1 MFGILKYLRKREM
14 LYLLGAIVFTAFQV
28 FLELKLPDYM
38 STITAAV
45 VTPGSVMAQIWS
57 AGIKM
62 LLCAFGGLVTSILVG
77 YFCAR
82 VATGFSMRLR
92 SQVYDKVTS
101 FSMEEINGFS
111 TASLITR
118 STNDIMQVQ
127 MFLVM
132 GTAIMFRAIL
142 MATMAIGKIYSKN
155 WQWTMSTA
163 IAVVLLL
170 ILIITLTIIVL
181 PKFKIVQTLTDNL
194 NRVTRE
200 NLTGIRVVRAYNAE
214 DFQEGKFEE
223 ANDDLTKTQ
232 LFNQRALAIMS
243 PGMSLIMNG
252 LSLAIYWIGA
262 YLINKA
268 PMPENVA
275 EAVFSGE
282 MSFLDAFSAPVADKI
297 TVFSDMIVFS
307 SYAMQVVMS
316 FMMLSMI
323 FIILPRASVSAK
335 RIREILETKTKITDG
350 SVVVAEKISEAAL
363 KEGDAETDSAMN
375 QNDDAINQKD
385 DDEVAHEVVFD
396 NVSFR
401 YPDASDAVLENISF
415 TAKSGE
421 TVAFIGSTG
430 SGKSTVINL
439 VPRFYDVT
447 EGRILIDGVDVKD
460 YSQEALRNKIGLVPQ
475 RAVLFGGTI
484 RSNIAYGENGKQ
496 AEYTDEEIWEALRI
510 AQAEEFVSKL
520 DHKLDAEVAQGGTNF
535 SGGQKQRLSIARAIC
550 RRPDI
555 YIFDDSFS
563 ALDYKTDRVLRGEL
577 SKVTGNAI
585 TLLVAQRI
593 GTILDAD
600 QIIVLD
606 DGKIVGKGT
615 HKELMKTCE
624 VYQQI
629 AYSQLS
635 KEELA

>member
-1 MFGILKYLRKREM
+1 MFSILKYLRKREM
-14 LYLLGAIVFTAFQV
+14 LFMLGTILFTGLQV

-38 STITAAV
+38 STITATI
-45 VTPGSVMAQIWS
+45 VTPGSMMAEIWI

-62 LLCAFGGLVTSILVG
+62 LLCALGGLVASVVVG
-77 YFCAR
+77 FFCAK

-92 SQVYDKVTS
+92 SKVYDKVTS

-118 STNDIMQVQ
+118 STNDIMHVQ

-155 WQWTMSTA
+155 WQWTMSTG

-170 ILIITLTIIVL
+170 IMIISLIIIVL

-214 DFQEGKFEE
+214 DFQEEKFEE
-223 ANDDLTKTQ
+223 ANDALMKTQ
-232 LFNQRALAIMS
+232 LFNQRAMAIMG

-262 YLINKA
+262 YLINEA
-268 PMPENVA
+268 PMPA
-275 EAVFSGE
+275 DLMGTLTSG
-282 MSFLDAFSAPVADKI
+282 DATIIDVISMPADKI

-316 FMMLSMI
+316 FMMLTMI

-335 RIREILETKTKITDG
+335 RIKEVLDTETKIADGQLGDQKTD
-350 SVVVAEKISEAAL
+350 
-363 KEGDAETDSAMN
+363 TP
-375 QNDDAINQKD
+375 
-385 DDEVAHEVVFD
+385 HEVVFE

-415 TAKSGE
+415 TAKAGE

-430 SGKSTVINL
+430 SGKSTLINL

-447 EGRILIDGVDVKD
+447 EGRILIDGIDVKE
-460 YSQEALRNKIGLVPQ
+460 YTQEALRNKIGLVPQ

-496 AEYTDEEIWEALRI
+496 AEYTDEEVWEALRI
-510 AQAEEFVSKL
+510 AQAEDFVSKL
-520 DHKLDAEVAQGGTNF
+520 DKKLDADVAQGGTNF

-563 ALDYKTDRVLRGEL
+563 ALDYKTDRILRGEL
-577 SKVTGNAI
+577 EKVTGEAI

-593 GTILDAD
+593 GTILNAD

-606 DGKIVGKGT
+606 DGKIAGKGT
-615 HKELMKTCE
+615 HKELLQTCE

>member
-1 MFGILKYLRKREM
+1 MFRILKYLRKREM
-14 LYLLGAIVFTAFQV
+14 LFMLGTILFTGLQV

-38 STITAAV
+38 STITATI
-45 VTPGSVMAQIWS
+45 VTPGSVMAEIWI
-57 AGIKM
+57 AGVKM
-62 LLCAFGGLVTSILVG
+62 LLCALGGLVASVVVG
-77 YFCAR
+77 FFCAK

-92 SQVYDKVTS
+92 SKVYDKVTS

-118 STNDIMQVQ
+118 STNDIMHVQ

-142 MATMAIGKIYSKN
+142 MASMAIGKIYTKN
-155 WQWTMSTA
+155 WQWTVSTA
-163 IAVVLLL
+163 IAVILLL
-170 ILIITLTIIVL
+170 IMIITLIIIVL

-214 DFQEGKFEE
+214 NFQEEKFEE
-223 ANDDLTKTQ
+223 ANNSLMKTQ
-232 LFNQRALAIMS
+232 LFNQRTMAIMG

-262 YLINKA
+262 YLINKSPA
-268 PMPENVA
+268 T
-275 EAVFSGE
+275 
-282 MSFLDAFSAPVADKI
+282 DKI
-297 TVFSDMIVFS
+297 VVFSDMIVFS

-316 FMMLSMI
+316 FMMLTMI

-335 RIREILETKTKITDG
+335 RIMEVLDTDTKIVDG
-350 SVVVAEKISEAAL
+350 KRGSDNGLTNADSKKEHSE
-363 KEGDAETDSAMN
+363 ESAC
-375 QNDDAINQKD
+375 
-385 DDEVAHEVVFD
+385 HEVVFE
-396 NVSFR
+396 NVTFR

-415 TAKSGE
+415 TAKAGE

-430 SGKSTVINL
+430 SGKSTLINL

-447 EGRILIDGVDVKD
+447 EGRILVDGIDVKE
-460 YSQEALRNKIGLVPQ
+460 YTQEALCNKIGLVPQ

-496 AEYTDEEIWEALRI
+496 TEYTDEEIWEALRI
-510 AQAEEFVSKL
+510 AQAEDFVSKL
-520 DHKLDAEVAQGGTNF
+520 DAKLDADVAQGGTNF

-563 ALDYKTDRVLRGEL
+563 ALDYKTDRILRGEL
-577 SKVTGNAI
+577 KKVTGDAI

-606 DGKIVGKGT
+606 DGKIAGKGT
-615 HKELMKTCE
+615 HDELMQTCE

>member
-14 LYLLGAIVFTAFQV
+14 LFMLGSILFTAFQV
-28 FLELKLPDYM
+28 YLELKLPDYM
-38 STITAAV
+38 QAITTTV
-45 VTPGSVMAQIWS
+45 VTPGSPMDEIWRS
-57 AGIKM
+57 GGLM
-62 LLCAFGGLVTSILVG
+62 LLCAFGGLVTSIFVG
-77 YFCAR
+77 FFCAK

-92 SQVYDKVTS
+92 SKVYDKVTG

-132 GTAIMFRAIL
+132 GTAILFRAAL
-142 MATMAIGKIYSKN
+142 MATMAIGKISNKS
-155 WQWTMSTA
+155 WQWTLATA
-163 IAVVLLL
+163 VAVVLLL
-170 ILIITLTIIVL
+170 IIIVSLIIIVL

-214 DFQEGKFEE
+214 AFQEGKFEE
-223 ANDDLTKTQ
+223 ANDSLMRTQ
-232 LFNQRALAIMS
+232 LFNQRAMS
-243 PGMSLIMNG
+243 ILGPGMTIIMNG

-262 YLINKA
+262 YLIHSEA
-268 PMPENVA
+268 LPENKILLFS
-275 EAVFSGE
+275 EMAVFSQ
-282 MSFLDAFSAPVADKI
+282 
-297 TVFSDMIVFS
+297 
-307 SYAMQVVMS
+307 YAMQVVMS
-316 FMMLSMI
+316 FMMLTMI
-323 FIILPRASVSAK
+323 FIILPRASVSAN
-335 RIREILETKTKITDG
+335 RIREVLNTETKITDG
-350 SVVVAEKISEAAL
+350 SVG
-363 KEGDAETDSAMN
+363 KEEIDQVSSDH
-375 QNDDAINQKD
+375 
-385 DDEVAHEVVFD
+385 AHEVVFE

-401 YPDASDAVLENISF
+401 YPDASESVLENISF
-415 TAKSGE
+415 SAKAGE

-430 SGKSTVINL
+430 SGKSTLIHL
-439 VPRFYDVT
+439 VPRFYDAT
-447 EGRILIDGVDVKD
+447 QGRILIDGIDVKE
-460 YSQEALRNKIGLVPQ
+460 YTQEALRNKIGLVTQ

-484 RSNIAYGENGKQ
+484 RSNIGYGENGKQ
-496 AEYTDEEIWEALRI
+496 SEFTDEEIWDALRI
-510 AQAEEFVSKL
+510 AQAEEFVQKL
-520 DHKLDAEVAQGGTNF
+520 DKKLDADVAQGGTNF

-550 RRPDI
+550 RKPDI

-563 ALDYKTDRVLRGEL
+563 ALDYKTDRILRGEL
-577 SKVTGNAI
+577 KKVTGDAI

-600 QIIVLD
+600 RIVVLD
-606 DGKIVGKGT
+606 DGRIAGMGT
-615 HKELMKTCE
+615 HKELMQSCE

>member
-14 LYLLGAIVFTAFQV
+14 LFMFGAIVFTGLQV

-38 STITAAV
+38 STITATI
-45 VTPGSVMAQIWS
+45 VTPGSIMAEIWI

-62 LLCAFGGLVTSILVG
+62 LLCALGGLVVSIFVG
-77 YFCAR
+77 YFCAK
-82 VATGFSMRLR
+82 VATGFSRRLR

-142 MATMAIGKIYSKN
+142 MAVMAIGKIYSKN

-163 IAVVLLL
+163 LAVVLLL

-223 ANDDLTKTQ
+223 ANESLTQTQ
-232 LFNQRALAIMS
+232 LFNQRALAIMG

-268 PMPENVA
+268 PMPVNVA
-275 EAVFSGE
+275 DAVLSGE
-282 MSFLDAFSAPVADKI
+282 MSFLDAVATPVADKI
-297 TVFSDMIVFS
+297 TVFADMIVFS

-350 SVVVAEKISEAAL
+350 TVVVADK
-363 KEGDAETDSAMN
+363 KEGAEAEQEASA
-375 QNDDAINQKD
+375 DKD
-385 DDEVAHEVVFD
+385 TEHGVKFD

-510 AQAEEFVSKL
+510 AQAEDFVSKL

-615 HKELMKTCE
+615 HKELMNTCE

>member
-1 MFGILKYLRKREM
+1 MFSILKYLRKREM
-14 LYLLGAIVFTAFQV
+14 LFMLGTILVTIVQV

-38 STITAAV
+38 NAITTTV
-45 VTPGSVMAQIWS
+45 ITPGSPMSEIWK
-57 AGIKM
+57 AGGMM
-62 LLCAFGGLVTSILVG
+62 LLCSFGGLVASILVG
-77 YFCAR
+77 FFCAK

-92 SQVYDKVTS
+92 SKVYDKVTG

-118 STNDIMQVQ
+118 STNDIMHVQ

-132 GTAIMFRAIL
+132 GTAIMFRAVI
-142 MATMAIGKIYSKN
+142 MASMAIGKIYSKS
-155 WQWTMSTA
+155 WQWTVSTA
-163 IAVVLLL
+163 IAVLLLLLL
-170 ILIITLTIIVL
+170 IISLIIVVL
-181 PKFKIVQTLTDNL
+181 PKFKIIQTLTDNL

-214 DFQEGKFEE
+214 DFQEKKFEE
-223 ANDDLTKTQ
+223 ANDELMKTH
-232 LFNQRALAIMS
+232 LFTQRSMAIMG
-243 PGMSLIMNG
+243 PGMSIIMNG
-252 LSLAIYWIGA
+252 LSLAVYWIGA
-262 YLINKA
+262 YLIN
-268 PMPENVA
+268 
-275 EAVFSGE
+275 EAGSPDE
-282 MSFLDAFSAPVADKI
+282 KI
-297 TVFSDMIVFS
+297 MMFSDMVVFS

-316 FMMLSMI
+316 FMMLTMI

-335 RIREILETKTKITDG
+335 RIKEVLDTGTKIVDG
-350 SVVVAEKISEAAL
+350 EV
-363 KEGDAETDSAMN
+363 EGSDRDT
-375 QNDDAINQKD
+375 
-385 DDEVAHEVVFD
+385 HEVIFE

-430 SGKSTVINL
+430 SGKSTLINL

-447 EGRILIDGVDVKD
+447 EGRILVDGVDVRE
-460 YSQEALRNKIGLVPQ
+460 YTQEALRNKIGLVPQ

-496 AEYTDEEIWEALRI
+496 EEYSDEEIWEALRI
-510 AQAEEFVSKL
+510 AQAEDFVSKL
-520 DHKLDAEVAQGGTNF
+520 DKKLDADVAQGGTNF

-550 RRPDI
+550 RKPDI

-577 SKVTGNAI
+577 AKITDNAI

-600 QIIVLD
+600 KIVVLD
-606 DGKIVGKGT
+606 EGKVVGLGT
-615 HKELMKTCE
+615 HKELMETCE

>member
-1 MFGILKYLRKREM
+1 MFSILKYLRKREM
-14 LYLLGAIVFTAFQV
+14 LFMLGTILVTIVQV

-38 STITAAV
+38 NAITTTV
-45 VTPGSVMAQIWS
+45 ITPGSPMSEIWR
-57 AGIKM
+57 AGGMM
-62 LLCAFGGLVTSILVG
+62 LLCSFGGLVASILVG
-77 YFCAR
+77 LFCAK

-92 SQVYDKVTS
+92 SKVYDKVTG

-118 STNDIMQVQ
+118 STNDIMHVQ

-132 GTAIMFRAIL
+132 GTAIMFRAVI
-142 MATMAIGKIYSKN
+142 MASMAIGKIYSKS
-155 WQWTMSTA
+155 WQWTVSTA
-163 IAVVLLL
+163 IAVLLLLLL
-170 ILIITLTIIVL
+170 IISLIIVVL
-181 PKFKIVQTLTDNL
+181 PKFKIIQTLTDNL

-223 ANDDLTKTQ
+223 ANEALTKTH
-232 LFNQRALAIMS
+232 LFTQRSMAIMG
-243 PGMSLIMNG
+243 PGMSIIMNG
-252 LSLAIYWIGA
+252 LSLAVYWIGA
-262 YLINKA
+262 YLIN
-268 PMPENVA
+268 
-275 EAVFSGE
+275 EAGSPDE
-282 MSFLDAFSAPVADKI
+282 KI
-297 TVFSDMIVFS
+297 MMFSDMVVFS

-316 FMMLSMI
+316 FMMLTMI

-335 RIREILETKTKITDG
+335 RIKEVLDTKTKIVDGAVGSSAENIEEATDEKEG
-350 SVVVAEKISEAAL
+350 ISVVATNVRQ
-363 KEGDAETDSAMN
+363 DDS
-375 QNDDAINQKD
+375 
-385 DDEVAHEVVFD
+385 HEVIFE

-430 SGKSTVINL
+430 SGKSTLINL

-447 EGRILIDGVDVKD
+447 EGRILVDGVDVRE
-460 YSQEALRNKIGLVPQ
+460 YTQEALRNKIGLVPQ

-484 RSNIAYGENGKQ
+484 RTNIAYGENGKQ
-496 AEYTDEEIWEALRI
+496 EKYSDEEIWEALRI
-510 AQAEEFVSKL
+510 AQAEDFVSKL
-520 DHKLDAEVAQGGTNF
+520 DKKLDADVAQGGTNF

-550 RRPDI
+550 RKPDI

-577 SKVTGNAI
+577 AKITDNAI

-600 QIIVLD
+600 KIVVLD
-606 DGKIVGKGT
+606 EGKVVGLGT

>member
-1 MFGILKYLRKREM
+1 LLGILKYLRKREM
-14 LYLLGAIVFTAFQV
+14 LFMLGTIVVTIIQV

-38 STITAAV
+38 NAITTTV
-45 VTPGSVMAQIWS
+45 ITPGSPMSEIWR
-57 AGIKM
+57 AGGMM
-62 LLCAFGGLVTSILVG
+62 LLCSFGGLVASVAVG
-77 YFCAR
+77 FFCAK

-92 SQVYDKVTS
+92 SKVYDKVTG

-118 STNDIMQVQ
+118 STNDIMHVQ

-132 GTAIMFRAIL
+132 GTAIMFRAVI
-142 MATMAIGKIYSKN
+142 MASMAIGKIYSKS
-155 WQWTMSTA
+155 WQWTVSTA
-163 IAVVLLL
+163 IAVLLLLLL
-170 ILIITLTIIVL
+170 IISLIIIVL
-181 PKFKIVQTLTDNL
+181 PKFKIIQTLTDNL

-223 ANDDLTKTQ
+223 ANEELTKTH
-232 LFNQRALAIMS
+232 LFTQRAMAVLG
-243 PGMSLIMNG
+243 PGMSIIMNG
-252 LSLAIYWIGA
+252 LSLAVYWIGA
-262 YLINKA
+262 YLIN
-268 PMPENVA
+268 
-275 EAVFSGE
+275 EAGSPDE
-282 MSFLDAFSAPVADKI
+282 KI
-297 TVFSDMIVFS
+297 RMFSDMVVFS

-316 FMMLSMI
+316 FMMLTMI

-335 RIREILETKTKITDG
+335 RIREVLDTKTKIVDG
-350 SVVVAEKISEAAL
+350 VVGSANGASATEEDQRSADKKEAA
-363 KEGDAETDSAMN
+363 GV
-375 QNDDAINQKD
+375 QNTAQDDT
-385 DDEVAHEVVFD
+385 HEVIFD
-396 NVSFR
+396 NVTFR

-430 SGKSTVINL
+430 SGKSTLINL

-447 EGRILIDGVDVKD
+447 EGRILVDGVDVRE
-460 YSQEALRNKIGLVPQ
+460 YTQEALRNKIGLVPQ
-475 RAVLFGGTI
+475 RAVLFAGTI

-496 AEYTDEEIWEALRI
+496 KEYTDEDIWEALRI
-510 AQAEEFVSKL
+510 AQAEDFVSKL
-520 DHKLDAEVAQGGTNF
+520 DQKLDADVAQGGTNF

-577 SKVTGNAI
+577 AKVTGNAI

-615 HKELMKTCE
+615 HKELMQTCD

>member
-1 MFGILKYLRKREM
+1 MFSILKYLRKREM
-14 LYLLGAIVFTAFQV
+14 LFMLGTVLVTTLQV

-38 STITAAV
+38 NAITTTV
-45 VTPGSVMAQIWS
+45 ITPGGDMTYIWI
-57 AGIKM
+57 AGGMM
-62 LLCAFGGLVTSILVG
+62 LLCSFGGLVASVVVG
-77 YFCAR
+77 FFCAK

-92 SQVYDKVTS
+92 SQVYDKVTG

-118 STNDIMQVQ
+118 STNDIMHVQ

-132 GTAIMFRAIL
+132 GTAIMFRAII
-142 MATMAIGKIYSKN
+142 MATMAISKIYGKS
-155 WQWTMSTA
+155 WQWTVSTA
-163 IAVVLLL
+163 IAVLLL
-170 ILIITLTIIVL
+170 MILIVSLIIIVL
-181 PKFKIVQTLTDNL
+181 PKFKIIQTLTDNL

-223 ANDDLTKTQ
+223 ANDELMKTH
-232 LFNQRALAIMS
+232 LFTQRSMAILG
-243 PGMSLIMNG
+243 PGMSIIMNG
-252 LSLAIYWIGA
+252 LSLAVYWIGA
-262 YLINKA
+262 YLINQA
-268 PMPENVA
+268 GSPDE
-275 EAVFSGE
+275 
-282 MSFLDAFSAPVADKI
+282 KI
-297 TVFSDMIVFS
+297 RMFSDMVVFS

-316 FMMLSMI
+316 FMMLTMI

-335 RIREILETKTKITDG
+335 RIKEVLDTKTKVVDGAVVGAGETGATAEDKNNTD
-350 SVVVAEKISEAAL
+350 KKEAVQNAL
-363 KEGDAETDSAMN
+363 QDGT
-375 QNDDAINQKD
+375 
-385 DDEVAHEVVFD
+385 HEVIFE

-430 SGKSTVINL
+430 SGKSTLINL

-447 EGRILIDGVDVKD
+447 GGRILIDGVDVRD
-460 YSQEALRNKIGLVPQ
+460 YTQEALRNKIGLVPQ
-475 RAVLFGGTI
+475 RAVLFGGSI

-496 AEYTDEEIWEALRI
+496 EEYTDEEIWEALRI
-510 AQAEEFVSKL
+510 AQAEDFVSKL
-520 DHKLDAEVAQGGTNF
+520 DKKLDADVAQGGTNF

-550 RRPDI
+550 RKPDI

-577 SKVTGNAI
+577 AKVTGNAI

-600 QIIVLD
+600 QIVVLD
-606 DGKIVGKGT
+606 DGKIVGLGT
-615 HKELMKTCE
+615 HKELMQTCE

>member
-1 MFGILKYLRKREM
+1 MFSILKYLRKREM
-14 LYLLGAIVFTAFQV
+14 LFMLGTIIVTIIQV

-38 STITAAV
+38 NAITATV
-45 VTPGSVMAQIWS
+45 ITPGGDMAYIWM
-57 AGIKM
+57 AGGMM
-62 LLCAFGGLVTSILVG
+62 LLCSFGGLIASVLVG
-77 YFCAR
+77 FFCAK

-92 SQVYDKVTS
+92 SQVYDKVTG

-118 STNDIMQVQ
+118 STNDIMHVQ

-132 GTAIMFRAIL
+132 GTAIMFRAII
-142 MATMAIGKIYSKN
+142 MATMAISKIYSKS
-155 WQWTMSTA
+155 WQWTVSTA
-163 IAVVLLL
+163 IAVLLL
-170 ILIITLTIIVL
+170 MIMIVSLIIVVL
-181 PKFKIVQTLTDNL
+181 PKFKIIQTLTDNL

-214 DFQEGKFEE
+214 DFQEKKFEE
-223 ANDDLTKTQ
+223 ANDELMRTH
-232 LFNQRALAIMS
+232 LFTQRAMAVLG
-243 PGMSLIMNG
+243 PGMSIIMNG
-252 LSLAIYWIGA
+252 LSLAVYWIGA
-262 YLINKA
+262 YLINDA
-268 PMPENVA
+268 PMPVNVV
-275 EAVFSGE
+275 EEVFSQDTGYLDTVAT
-282 MSFLDAFSAPVADKI
+282 MSEATVNKI
-297 TVFSDMIVFS
+297 TVFSDMVVFS

-316 FMMLSMI
+316 FMMLTMI

-335 RIREILETKTKITDG
+335 RIKEVLDTKTKVVDGAVVGAGETGATAEDNTD
-350 SVVVAEKISEAAL
+350 KKEAVQNAL
-363 KEGDAETDSAMN
+363 QDGT
-375 QNDDAINQKD
+375 
-385 DDEVAHEVVFD
+385 HEVIFE

-430 SGKSTVINL
+430 SGKSTLIHL

-447 EGRILIDGVDVKD
+447 EGRILVDGVDVRD
-460 YSQEALRNKIGLVPQ
+460 YTQEALRNKIGLVPQ
-475 RAVLFGGTI
+475 RAVLFGGSI

-496 AEYTDEEIWEALRI
+496 EEYTDEEIWEALRI
-510 AQAEEFVSKL
+510 AQAEDFVSKL
-520 DHKLDAEVAQGGTNF
+520 DNKLDADVAQGGTNF

-550 RRPDI
+550 RKPDI

-577 SKVTGNAI
+577 AKVTGNAI

-600 QIIVLD
+600 QIVVLD
-606 DGKIVGKGT
+606 DGKIVGLGT
-615 HKELMKTCE
+615 HKELMQTCE

>member
-1 MFGILKYLRKREM
+1 MFQILKYLRKREM
-14 LYLLGAIVFTAFQV
+14 LFMLGTIVVTVIQV

-38 STITAAV
+38 NAITTTV
-45 VTPGSVMAQIWS
+45 ITPGSPMSEIWQ
-57 AGIKM
+57 AGGMM
-62 LLCAFGGLVTSILVG
+62 LLCSFGGLIASILVG
-77 YFCAR
+77 FFCAK

-92 SQVYDKVTS
+92 SKVYDKVTG

-118 STNDIMQVQ
+118 STNDIMHVQ

-132 GTAIMFRAIL
+132 GTAIMFRAAI
-142 MATMAIGKIYSKN
+142 MASMAIGKIYSKS
-155 WQWTMSTA
+155 WQWTLSTA
-163 IAVVLLL
+163 LAVLLL
-170 ILIITLTIIVL
+170 LIMIISLIIIVL
-181 PKFKIVQTLTDNL
+181 PKFKIIQTLTDNL

-223 ANDDLTKTQ
+223 ANDTLMKTH
-232 LFNQRALAIMS
+232 LFTQRSMAIMG
-243 PGMSLIMNG
+243 PGMSVIMNG
-252 LSLAIYWIGA
+252 LALAVYWIGA
-262 YLINKA
+262 YLIN
-268 PMPENVA
+268 
-275 EAVFSGE
+275 EAGSPDE
-282 MSFLDAFSAPVADKI
+282 KI
-297 TVFSDMIVFS
+297 VLFSDMVVFS

-316 FMMLSMI
+316 FMMLTMI

-335 RIREILETKTKITDG
+335 RIMEVLDTETKIVDGKVSATD
-350 SVVVAEKISEAAL
+350 AA
-363 KEGDAETDSAMN
+363 DS
-375 QNDDAINQKD
+375 
-385 DDEVAHEVVFD
+385 HEVVFD
-396 NVSFR
+396 HVSFR
-401 YPDASDAVLENISF
+401 YPDASEAVLENISF

-430 SGKSTVINL
+430 SGKSTLIHL

-447 EGRILIDGVDVKD
+447 EGRILVDGADIRD
-460 YSQEALRNKIGLVPQ
+460 YTQEALRSKIGLVPQ
-475 RAVLFGGTI
+475 RAVLFAGTI

-496 AEYTDEEIWEALRI
+496 TEFTDEEIWEALRI
-510 AQAEEFVSKL
+510 AQAEEFVSEL
-520 DHKLDAEVAQGGTNF
+520 EQKLDADVAQGGTNF

-550 RRPDI
+550 RKPDI

-615 HKELMKTCE
+615 HKELMQNCE

>member
-1 MFGILKYLRKREM
+1 MFRILKYLRKREM
-14 LYLLGAIVFTAFQV
+14 LFMLGTILFTGLQV

-38 STITAAV
+38 STITATI
-45 VTPGSVMAQIWS
+45 VTPGSLMSEIWI
-57 AGIKM
+57 AGVKM
-62 LLCAFGGLVTSILVG
+62 LLCALGGLVASVVVG
-77 YFCAR
+77 FFCAK

-92 SQVYDKVTS
+92 SKVYDKVTS

-118 STNDIMQVQ
+118 STNDIMHVQ

-142 MATMAIGKIYSKN
+142 MASMAIGKIYTKN
-155 WQWTMSTA
+155 WQWTVSTA

-170 ILIITLTIIVL
+170 IMIITLIIIVL

-214 DFQEGKFEE
+214 NFQEEKFEE
-223 ANDDLTKTQ
+223 ANNSLMKTQ
-232 LFNQRALAIMS
+232 LFNQRTMAIMG

-262 YLINKA
+262 YLINKSPA
-268 PMPENVA
+268 T
-275 EAVFSGE
+275 
-282 MSFLDAFSAPVADKI
+282 DKI
-297 TVFSDMIVFS
+297 VVFSDMIVFS

-316 FMMLSMI
+316 FMMLTMI

-335 RIREILETKTKITDG
+335 RIMEVLDTETKIVDGKID
-350 SVVVAEKISEAAL
+350 SEESKKA
-363 KEGDAETDSAMN
+363 
-375 QNDDAINQKD
+375 
-385 DDEVAHEVVFD
+385 DDERRVSHEVVFE
-396 NVSFR
+396 NVTFR

-415 TAKSGE
+415 TAKAGE

-430 SGKSTVINL
+430 SGKSTLINL

-447 EGRILIDGVDVKD
+447 EGRILVDGIDVKE
-460 YSQEALRNKIGLVPQ
+460 YTQEALRNKIGLVPQ

-496 AEYTDEEIWEALRI
+496 TEYTDEEIWEALRI
-510 AQAEEFVSKL
+510 AQAEDFVSKL
-520 DHKLDAEVAQGGTNF
+520 DAKLDADVAQGGTNF

-563 ALDYKTDRVLRGEL
+563 ALDYKTDRILRGEL
-577 SKVTGNAI
+577 KKVTGDAI

-606 DGKIVGKGT
+606 DGKIAGKGT
-615 HKELMKTCE
+615 HDELMKTCE

>member
-1 MFGILKYLRKREM
+1 MFSILKYLRKREILFM
-14 LYLLGAIVFTAFQV
+14 LGTILVTIVQV

-38 STITAAV
+38 NAITTTV
-45 VTPGSVMAQIWS
+45 ITPGSPMSEIWRS
-57 AGIKM
+57 GGMM
-62 LLCAFGGLVTSILVG
+62 LLCSFGGLVASILVG
-77 YFCAR
+77 LFCAK

-92 SQVYDKVTS
+92 SQVYDKVTG

-118 STNDIMQVQ
+118 STNDIMHVQ

-132 GTAIMFRAIL
+132 GTAIMFRAAI
-142 MATMAIGKIYSKN
+142 MACMAIGKIYGKS
-155 WQWTMSTA
+155 WQWTLSTA
-163 IAVVLLL
+163 IAVLLLL
-170 ILIITLTIIVL
+170 IMIISLIIIVL
-181 PKFKIVQTLTDNL
+181 PKFKIIQTLTDNL

-223 ANDDLTKTQ
+223 ANEALTKTH
-232 LFNQRALAIMS
+232 LFTQRSMAIMG
-243 PGMSLIMNG
+243 PGMSIIMNG
-252 LSLAIYWIGA
+252 LSLAVYWIGA
-262 YLINKA
+262 YLINDA
-268 PMPENVA
+268 PMPVNMVED
-275 EAVFSGE
+275 VFSQDMGYLDTVAT
-282 MSFLDAFSAPVADKI
+282 MSDAAVNKI
-297 TVFSDMIVFS
+297 TVFSDMVVFS

-316 FMMLSMI
+316 FMMLTMI

-335 RIREILETKTKITDG
+335 RIKEVLDTKTKIVDG
-350 SVVVAEKISEAAL
+350 AVGNTKEASTTEEDKGCADQKEAA
-363 KEGDAETDSAMN
+363 KVQNVMQGD
-375 QNDDAINQKD
+375 I
-385 DDEVAHEVVFD
+385 HEVIFEY
-396 NVSFR
+396 VSFR

-430 SGKSTVINL
+430 SGKSTLINL

-447 EGRILIDGVDVKD
+447 GGRILVDGVDVRD
-460 YSQEALRNKIGLVPQ
+460 YTQEALHNKIGLVPQ
-475 RAVLFGGTI
+475 RAVLFGGSI

-496 AEYTDEEIWEALRI
+496 EEYTDEEIWEALRI
-510 AQAEEFVSKL
+510 AQAEDFVSNL
-520 DHKLDAEVAQGGTNF
+520 ENKLDADVAQGGTNF

-550 RRPDI
+550 RKPDI

-577 SKVTGNAI
+577 AKVTGNAI

-600 QIIVLD
+600 QIVVLD
-606 DGKIVGKGT
+606 DGKIVGLGT
-615 HKELMKTCE
+615 HKELMQTCE

>member
-1 MFGILKYLRKREM
+1 MFSILKYLRKREM
-14 LYLLGAIVFTAFQV
+14 LFMLGTILVTIVQV

-38 STITAAV
+38 NAITTTV
-45 VTPGSVMAQIWS
+45 ITPGSPMSEIWK
-57 AGIKM
+57 AGGMM
-62 LLCAFGGLVTSILVG
+62 LLCSFGGLVASILVG
-77 YFCAR
+77 LFCAK

-92 SQVYDKVTS
+92 SKVYDKVTG

-118 STNDIMQVQ
+118 STNDIMHVQ

-132 GTAIMFRAIL
+132 GTAIMFRAVI
-142 MATMAIGKIYSKN
+142 MASMAIGKIYSKS
-155 WQWTMSTA
+155 WQWTLSTA
-163 IAVVLLL
+163 IAVLLLLLL
-170 ILIITLTIIVL
+170 IISLIIVVL
-181 PKFKIVQTLTDNL
+181 PKFKIIQTLTDNL

-214 DFQEGKFEE
+214 DFQESKFEE
-223 ANDDLTKTQ
+223 ANEALTKTH
-232 LFNQRALAIMS
+232 LFTQRSMAIMG
-243 PGMSLIMNG
+243 PGMSIIMNG
-252 LSLAIYWIGA
+252 LSLAVYWIGA
-262 YLINKA
+262 YLIN
-268 PMPENVA
+268 
-275 EAVFSGE
+275 EAGSPDE
-282 MSFLDAFSAPVADKI
+282 KI
-297 TVFSDMIVFS
+297 MMFSDMVVFS

-316 FMMLSMI
+316 FMMLTMI
-323 FIILPRASVSAK
+323 FIILPRASVSAR
-335 RIREILETKTKITDG
+335 RIKEVLDTKTKIVDG
-350 SVVVAEKISEAAL
+350 EVE
-363 KEGDAETDSAMN
+363 DS
-375 QNDDAINQKD
+375 DRDT
-385 DDEVAHEVVFD
+385 HEVIFE

-430 SGKSTVINL
+430 SGKSTLINL

-447 EGRILIDGVDVKD
+447 EGRILVDGVDVRE
-460 YSQEALRNKIGLVPQ
+460 YTQEALRNKIGLVPQ

-496 AEYTDEEIWEALRI
+496 EEYSDEEIWEALRI

-520 DHKLDAEVAQGGTNF
+520 EQKLDADVAQGGTNF

-550 RRPDI
+550 RKPDI

-577 SKVTGNAI
+577 AKITDNAI

-600 QIIVLD
+600 KIVVLD
-606 DGKIVGKGT
+606 EGKVVGLGT
-615 HKELMKTCE
+615 HKELMETCE

>member
-1 MFGILKYLRKREM
+1 MFSILKYLRKREM
-14 LYLLGAIVFTAFQV
+14 LFMLGTVLVTTLQV

-38 STITAAV
+38 NAITTTV
-45 VTPGSVMAQIWS
+45 ITPGSPMSEIWR
-57 AGIKM
+57 AGGMM
-62 LLCAFGGLVTSILVG
+62 LLCSFGGLVASVVVG
-77 YFCAR
+77 FFCAK

-92 SQVYDKVTS
+92 SKVYDKVTG

-118 STNDIMQVQ
+118 STNDIMHVQ

-132 GTAIMFRAIL
+132 GTAIMFRAII
-142 MATMAIGKIYSKN
+142 MASMAIGKIYSKS
-155 WQWTMSTA
+155 WQWTVSTA
-163 IAVVLLL
+163 IAVLLL
-170 ILIITLTIIVL
+170 MILIVSLIIIVL
-181 PKFKIVQTLTDNL
+181 PKFKIIQTLTDNL

-223 ANDDLTKTQ
+223 ANDELMKTH
-232 LFNQRALAIMS
+232 LFTQRSMAILG
-243 PGMSLIMNG
+243 PGMSIIMNG
-252 LSLAIYWIGA
+252 LSLAVYWIGA
-262 YLINKA
+262 YLINQA
-268 PMPENVA
+268 GSPDE
-275 EAVFSGE
+275 
-282 MSFLDAFSAPVADKI
+282 KI
-297 TVFSDMIVFS
+297 RMFSDMVVFS

-316 FMMLSMI
+316 FMMLTMI

-335 RIREILETKTKITDG
+335 RIKEVLDTKTKVVDGAVVGAGETGATAEDKNNTD
-350 SVVVAEKISEAAL
+350 KKEAV
-363 KEGDAETDSAMN
+363 
-375 QNDDAINQKD
+375 QNVLQDGT
-385 DDEVAHEVVFD
+385 HEVIFE

-430 SGKSTVINL
+430 SGKSTLINL

-447 EGRILIDGVDVKD
+447 EGRILVDGVDVRD
-460 YSQEALRNKIGLVPQ
+460 YTQEALRNKIGLVPQ
-475 RAVLFGGTI
+475 RAVLFGGSI

-496 AEYTDEEIWEALRI
+496 EEYTDEEIWEALRI
-510 AQAEEFVSKL
+510 AQAEDFVSKL
-520 DHKLDAEVAQGGTNF
+520 DKKLDADVAQGGTNF

-550 RRPDI
+550 RKPDI

-577 SKVTGNAI
+577 AKVTGNAI

-600 QIIVLD
+600 QIVVLD
-606 DGKIVGKGT
+606 DGKIVGLGT
-615 HKELMKTCE
+615 HKELMQTCE

>member
-1 MFGILKYLRKREM
+1 MLGILKYLRKREM
-14 LYLLGAIVFTAFQV
+14 LFMLGTIVVTIIQV

-38 STITAAV
+38 NAITTTV
-45 VTPGSVMAQIWS
+45 ITPGSPMSEIWR
-57 AGIKM
+57 AGRMM
-62 LLCAFGGLVTSILVG
+62 LLCSFGGLVASVAVG
-77 YFCAR
+77 FFCAK

-92 SQVYDKVTS
+92 SKVYDKVTG

-118 STNDIMQVQ
+118 STNDIMHVQ

-132 GTAIMFRAIL
+132 GTAIMFRAII
-142 MATMAIGKIYSKN
+142 MASMAIGKIYSKS
-155 WQWTMSTA
+155 WQWTVSTA
-163 IAVVLLL
+163 IAVLLLLLL
-170 ILIITLTIIVL
+170 IISLIIIVL
-181 PKFKIVQTLTDNL
+181 PKFKIIQTLTDNL

-223 ANDDLTKTQ
+223 ANEELTKTH
-232 LFNQRALAIMS
+232 LFTQRAMAIMG
-243 PGMSLIMNG
+243 PGMSIIMNG
-252 LSLAIYWIGA
+252 LSLAVYWIGA
-262 YLINKA
+262 YLIN
-268 PMPENVA
+268 
-275 EAVFSGE
+275 EAGSPDE
-282 MSFLDAFSAPVADKI
+282 KI
-297 TVFSDMIVFS
+297 MMFSDMVVFS

-316 FMMLSMI
+316 FMMLTMI

-335 RIREILETKTKITDG
+335 RIMEVLDTKTKIVDG
-350 SVVVAEKISEAAL
+350 VAGSANGASATEEDQDSADKKEAA
-363 KEGDAETDSAMN
+363 GV
-375 QNDDAINQKD
+375 QNTAQKD
-385 DDEVAHEVVFD
+385 THEVIFD
-396 NVSFR
+396 NVTFR

-430 SGKSTVINL
+430 SGKSTLINL

-447 EGRILIDGVDVKD
+447 EGRILVDGVDVRE
-460 YSQEALRNKIGLVPQ
+460 YTQEALRNKIGLVPQ
-475 RAVLFGGTI
+475 RAVLFAGTI

-496 AEYTDEEIWEALRI
+496 KEYTDEEIWEALRI
-510 AQAEEFVSKL
+510 AQAEDFVSKL
-520 DHKLDAEVAQGGTNF
+520 DKKLDADVAQGGTNF

-577 SKVTGNAI
+577 AKVTGNAI

-615 HKELMKTCE
+615 HKELMQTCE

>member
-1 MFGILKYLRKREM
+1 MFSILKYLRKREM
-14 LYLLGAIVFTAFQV
+14 LFMLGTILVTIVQV

-38 STITAAV
+38 NAITTTV
-45 VTPGSVMAQIWS
+45 ITPGSPMSEIWK
-57 AGIKM
+57 AGGMM
-62 LLCAFGGLVTSILVG
+62 LLCSFGGLVASIAVG
-77 YFCAR
+77 FFCAK

-92 SQVYDKVTS
+92 SKVYDKVTG

-118 STNDIMQVQ
+118 STNDIMHVQ

-132 GTAIMFRAIL
+132 GTAIMFRAVI
-142 MATMAIGKIYSKN
+142 MASMAIGKIYSKS
-155 WQWTMSTA
+155 WQWMLSTA
-163 IAVVLLL
+163 IAVLLLLLL
-170 ILIITLTIIVL
+170 IISLIIVVL
-181 PKFKIVQTLTDNL
+181 PKFKIIQTLTDNL

-214 DFQEGKFEE
+214 DFQEKKFEE
-223 ANDDLTKTQ
+223 ANDELMKTH
-232 LFNQRALAIMS
+232 LFTQRSMAIMG
-243 PGMSLIMNG
+243 PGMSIIMNG
-252 LSLAIYWIGA
+252 LSLAVYWIGA
-262 YLINKA
+262 YLIN
-268 PMPENVA
+268 
-275 EAVFSGE
+275 EAGSPDE
-282 MSFLDAFSAPVADKI
+282 KI
-297 TVFSDMIVFS
+297 MMFSDMVVFS

-316 FMMLSMI
+316 FMMLTMI

-335 RIREILETKTKITDG
+335 RIKEVLDTGTKIVDG
-350 SVVVAEKISEAAL
+350 EV
-363 KEGDAETDSAMN
+363 EGSDRDT
-375 QNDDAINQKD
+375 
-385 DDEVAHEVVFD
+385 HEVIFE

-430 SGKSTVINL
+430 SGKSTLINL

-447 EGRILIDGVDVKD
+447 EGRILVDGVDVRE
-460 YSQEALRNKIGLVPQ
+460 YTQEALRNKIGLVPQ

-496 AEYTDEEIWEALRI
+496 EEYSDEEIWEALRI

-520 DHKLDAEVAQGGTNF
+520 EQKLDADVAQGGTNF

-550 RRPDI
+550 RKPDI

-577 SKVTGNAI
+577 AKITDNAI

-600 QIIVLD
+600 KIVVLD
-606 DGKIVGKGT
+606 EGKVVGLGT
-615 HKELMKTCE
+615 HKELMETCE

>member
-1 MFGILKYLRKREM
+1 MFSILKYLRKREILFM
-14 LYLLGAIVFTAFQV
+14 LGTILFTGFQV
-28 FLELKLPDYM
+28 YLELKLPDYM
-38 STITAAV
+38 SSITTII
-45 VTPGSVMAQIWS
+45 VTPGSHMAEIWE
-57 AGIKM
+57 AGGMM
-62 LLCAFGGLVTSILVG
+62 LLCALGGLVASVVVG
-77 YFCAR
+77 YFCAK

-92 SQVYDKVTS
+92 SKVYDKVTG

-132 GTAIMFRAIL
+132 GTAILFRSVL
-142 MATMAIGKIYSKN
+142 MSVMAIGKISDKS
-155 WQWTMSTA
+155 WQWTLSTA
-163 IAVVLLL
+163 IAVLLLL
-170 ILIITLTIIVL
+170 IMIISLIIIVL

-214 DFQEGKFEE
+214 GFQEEKFEE
-223 ANDDLTKTQ
+223 ANDALTRTQ
-232 LFNQRALAIMS
+232 LFNQRTMAIMG
-243 PGMSLIMNG
+243 PGMSIIMNG
-252 LSLAIYWIGA
+252 LSLAVYWIGA
-262 YLINKA
+262 FLINEA
-268 PMPENVA
+268 PMPEISA
-275 EAVFSGE
+275 ELMNMVMSG
-282 MSFLDAFSAPVADKI
+282 STSVSDLIGLDGMANSKI
-297 TVFSDMIVFS
+297 VVFSDMVVFS

-316 FMMLSMI
+316 FMMLTMI

-335 RIREILETKTKITDG
+335 RINEVLDTKTKIVDG
-350 SVVVAEKISEAAL
+350 AVGSKEMNEAGKDVQASATGGSL
-363 KEGDAETDSAMN
+363 KSGDRNTS
-375 QNDDAINQKD
+375 
-385 DDEVAHEVVFD
+385 HEVVFE
-396 NVSFR
+396 NVTFR

-415 TAKSGE
+415 TAKAGE

-430 SGKSTVINL
+430 SGKSTLINL

-447 EGRILIDGVDVKD
+447 EGRILVDGIDVRD
-460 YSQEALRNKIGLVPQ
+460 YTQEELRNKIGLVPQ

-496 AEYTDEEIWEALRI
+496 EEYTDEEIRDALRI
-510 AQAEEFVSKL
+510 AQAEDFVQKL
-520 DHKLDAEVAQGGTNF
+520 DKKLDAEVAQGGTNF

-550 RRPDI
+550 RKPDI

-563 ALDYKTDRVLRGEL
+563 ALDYKTDRILRGEL
-577 SKVTGNAI
+577 KKVTGEAI

-600 QIIVLD
+600 QIVVLD
-606 DGKIVGKGT
+606 DGRIVGLGT
-615 HKELMKTCE
+615 HKELMETCE

>member
-1 MFGILKYLRKREM
+1 MFRILKYLRKREILFM
-14 LYLLGAIVFTAFQV
+14 FLVAAFTGIQV

-38 STITAAV
+38 SAITTTII
-45 VTPGSVMAQIWS
+45 TPQSSMEEVWKSGGM
-57 AGIKM
+57 M
-62 LLCAFGGLVTSILVG
+62 FLCAFGGLLTSIVVG
-77 YFCAR
+77 FFCAKI
-82 VATGFSMRLR
+82 ATGFSMRLR
-92 SQVYDKVTS
+92 SKVYDKVTG

-132 GTAIMFRAIL
+132 GTAILFRSVL
-142 MATMAIGKIYSKN
+142 MSAMAIGKISDKS
-155 WQWTMSTA
+155 WQWTLSTA

-170 ILIITLTIIVL
+170 IMIIILVILVM
-181 PKFKIVQTLTDNL
+181 PRFKIIQTLTDNL

-214 DFQEGKFEE
+214 EYQEEKFEK
-223 ANDDLTKTQ
+223 ANDALTRTQ
-232 LFNQRALAIMS
+232 LFNQRDIAIMM
-243 PGMSLIMNG
+243 PGMTIIMNG

-262 YLINKA
+262 YLIN
-268 PMPENVA
+268 
-275 EAVFSGE
+275 EAQA
-282 MSFLDAFSAPVADKI
+282 MDKI
-297 TVFSDMIVFS
+297 VLFSDMVVFS

-316 FMMLSMI
+316 FMMLTMI

-335 RIREILETKTKITDG
+335 RIQEVLDTRTKIVDGISEDGESTTKREIA
-350 SVVVAEKISEAAL
+350 SAS
-363 KEGDAETDSAMN
+363 GDS
-375 QNDDAINQKD
+375 KD
-385 DDEVAHEVVFD
+385 IMHELIFKD
-396 NVSFR
+396 VSFR
-401 YPDASDAVLENISF
+401 YPDAADVVLENISF
-415 TAKSGE
+415 SAKSGE

-430 SGKSTVINL
+430 SGKSTLIHL
-439 VPRFYDVT
+439 VPRFYDVSS
-447 EGRILIDGVDVKD
+447 GQIIIDGMDVKE
-460 YSQEALRNKIGLVPQ
+460 YTQEELRNKIGFVPQ

-496 AEYTDEEIWEALRI
+496 MAYTDAQVWDALHI
-510 AQAEEFVSKL
+510 AQAEDFVKKL
-520 DHKLDAEVAQGGTNF
+520 DKQLDSEVAQGGSNF

-550 RRPDI
+550 RKPDI

-563 ALDYKTDRVLRGEL
+563 ALDYKTDRILRGEL
-577 SKVTGNAI
+577 KKVTGNAI

-600 QIIVLD
+600 KIVVLD
-606 DGKIVGKGT
+606 EGRIVGLGT
-615 HKELMKTCE
+615 HKELMQSCE

-635 KEELA
+635 KEELE

>member
-1 MFGILKYLRKREM
+1 MFSILKYLRKREM
-14 LYLLGAIVFTAFQV
+14 LFMLGTIIVTIIQV

-38 STITAAV
+38 NAITATV
-45 VTPGSVMAQIWS
+45 ITPGGDMTYIWI
-57 AGIKM
+57 AGGMM
-62 LLCAFGGLVTSILVG
+62 LLCSFGGLIASVLVG
-77 YFCAR
+77 FFCAK

-92 SQVYDKVTS
+92 SQVYDKVTG

-118 STNDIMQVQ
+118 STNDIMHVQ

-132 GTAIMFRAIL
+132 GTAIMFRAII
-142 MATMAIGKIYSKN
+142 MATMAISKIYGKS
-155 WQWTMSTA
+155 WQWTVSTA
-163 IAVVLLL
+163 IAVLLL
-170 ILIITLTIIVL
+170 MIMIVSLIIIVL
-181 PKFKIVQTLTDNL
+181 PKFKIIQTLTDNL

-214 DFQEGKFEE
+214 DFQEKKFEE
-223 ANDDLTKTQ
+223 ANDELMKTH
-232 LFNQRALAIMS
+232 LFTQRAMAVLG
-243 PGMSLIMNG
+243 PGMSIIMNG
-252 LSLAIYWIGA
+252 LSLAVYWIGA
-262 YLINKA
+262 YLINIA
-268 PMPENVA
+268 PMPTNVA

-282 MSFLDAFSAPVADKI
+282 MSFLDAISEPVADKI
-297 TVFSDMIVFS
+297 VVFSDMVVFS

-316 FMMLSMI
+316 FMMLTMI

-335 RIREILETKTKITDG
+335 RIKEVLDTKTKVVDGAVVGAGETGATAEDKNNTD
-350 SVVVAEKISEAAL
+350 KKEAVQNAL
-363 KEGDAETDSAMN
+363 QDGT
-375 QNDDAINQKD
+375 
-385 DDEVAHEVVFD
+385 HEVIFE

-430 SGKSTVINL
+430 SGKSTLINL

-447 EGRILIDGVDVKD
+447 EGRILVDGVDVRD
-460 YSQEALRNKIGLVPQ
+460 YTQEALRNKIGLVPQ
-475 RAVLFGGTI
+475 RAVLFGGSI

-496 AEYTDEEIWEALRI
+496 EEYTDEEIWEALRI
-510 AQAEEFVSKL
+510 AQAEDFVSKL
-520 DHKLDAEVAQGGTNF
+520 DKKLDADVAQGGTNF

-550 RRPDI
+550 RKPDI

-577 SKVTGNAI
+577 AKVTGNAI

-600 QIIVLD
+600 QIVVLD
-606 DGKIVGKGT
+606 DGKIVGLGT
-615 HKELMKTCE
+615 HKELMQTCE

>member
-1 MFGILKYLRKREM
+1 MLGILKYLRKREM
-14 LYLLGAIVFTAFQV
+14 LFMLGTIVVTIIQV

-38 STITAAV
+38 NAITTTV
-45 VTPGSVMAQIWS
+45 ITPGSPMSEIWR
-57 AGIKM
+57 AGGMM
-62 LLCAFGGLVTSILVG
+62 LLCSFGGLVASVAVG
-77 YFCAR
+77 FFCAK

-92 SQVYDKVTS
+92 SKVYDKVTG

-118 STNDIMQVQ
+118 STNDIMHVQ

-132 GTAIMFRAIL
+132 GTAIMFRAII
-142 MATMAIGKIYSKN
+142 MASMAIGKIYSKS
-155 WQWTMSTA
+155 WQWTLSTA
-163 IAVVLLL
+163 IAVLLLLLL
-170 ILIITLTIIVL
+170 IISLIIIVL
-181 PKFKIVQTLTDNL
+181 PKFKIIQTLTDNL

-223 ANDDLTKTQ
+223 ANEELTKTH
-232 LFNQRALAIMS
+232 LFTQRAMAVLG
-243 PGMSLIMNG
+243 PGMSIIMNG
-252 LSLAIYWIGA
+252 LSLAVYWIGA
-262 YLINKA
+262 YLIN
-268 PMPENVA
+268 
-275 EAVFSGE
+275 EAGSPDE
-282 MSFLDAFSAPVADKI
+282 KI
-297 TVFSDMIVFS
+297 MMFSDMVVFS

-316 FMMLSMI
+316 FMMLTMI

-335 RIREILETKTKITDG
+335 RIMEVLDTKTKIVDG
-350 SVVVAEKISEAAL
+350 VVGSANGASATEE
-363 KEGDAETDSAMN
+363 DQDSADKKVEVGVQN
-375 QNDDAINQKD
+375 TAQNDT
-385 DDEVAHEVVFD
+385 HEVIFD
-396 NVSFR
+396 NVTFR

-430 SGKSTVINL
+430 SGKSTLINL

-447 EGRILIDGVDVKD
+447 EGRILVDGVDVRE
-460 YSQEALRNKIGLVPQ
+460 YTQEALRNKIGLVPQ
-475 RAVLFGGTI
+475 RAVLFAGTI

-496 AEYTDEEIWEALRI
+496 KEYTDEEIWEALRI
-510 AQAEEFVSKL
+510 AQAEDFVSKL
-520 DHKLDAEVAQGGTNF
+520 DKKLDADVAQGGTNF

-577 SKVTGNAI
+577 AKVTGNAI

-615 HKELMKTCE
+615 HKELMQTCD

>member
-1 MFGILKYLRKREM
+1 MFSILKYLRKREM
-14 LYLLGAIVFTAFQV
+14 LFMLGTILVTIVQV

-38 STITAAV
+38 NAITTTV
-45 VTPGSVMAQIWS
+45 ITPGSPMSEIWR
-57 AGIKM
+57 AGGMM
-62 LLCAFGGLVTSILVG
+62 LLCSFGGLVASIFVG
-77 YFCAR
+77 FFCAK

-92 SQVYDKVTS
+92 SKVYDKVTG

-118 STNDIMQVQ
+118 STNDIMHVQ

-132 GTAIMFRAIL
+132 GTAIMFRAVI
-142 MATMAIGKIYSKN
+142 MASMAIGKIYSKS
-155 WQWTMSTA
+155 WQWTLSTA
-163 IAVVLLL
+163 IAVLLLLLL
-170 ILIITLTIIVL
+170 IISLIIVVL
-181 PKFKIVQTLTDNL
+181 PKFKIIQTLTDNL

-214 DFQEGKFEE
+214 DFQESKFEE
-223 ANDDLTKTQ
+223 ANEALTKTH
-232 LFNQRALAIMS
+232 LFTQRSMAIMG
-243 PGMSLIMNG
+243 PGMSIIMNG
-252 LSLAIYWIGA
+252 LSLAVYWIGA
-262 YLINKA
+262 YLIN
-268 PMPENVA
+268 
-275 EAVFSGE
+275 EAGSPDE
-282 MSFLDAFSAPVADKI
+282 KI
-297 TVFSDMIVFS
+297 MMFSDMVVFS

-316 FMMLSMI
+316 FMMLTMI

-335 RIREILETKTKITDG
+335 RIKEVLDTGTKIADG
-350 SVVVAEKISEAAL
+350 EV
-363 KEGDAETDSAMN
+363 EGSDRDT
-375 QNDDAINQKD
+375 
-385 DDEVAHEVVFD
+385 HEVIFE

-430 SGKSTVINL
+430 SGKSTLINL

-447 EGRILIDGVDVKD
+447 EGRILVDGVDVRE
-460 YSQEALRNKIGLVPQ
+460 YTQEALRNKIGLVPQ

-496 AEYTDEEIWEALRI
+496 EEYSDEEIWEALRI
-510 AQAEEFVSKL
+510 AQAEDFVSKL
-520 DHKLDAEVAQGGTNF
+520 DKKLDADVAQGGTNF

-550 RRPDI
+550 RKPDI

-577 SKVTGNAI
+577 AKITDNAI

-600 QIIVLD
+600 KIVVLD
-606 DGKIVGKGT
+606 EGKVVGLGT
-615 HKELMKTCE
+615 HKELMETCE

>member
-1 MFGILKYLRKREM
+1 MLGTILVTTL
-14 LYLLGAIVFTAFQV
+14 QV

-38 STITAAV
+38 NAITTTV
-45 VTPGSVMAQIWS
+45 ITPGSPMSEIWR
-57 AGIKM
+57 AGGMM
-62 LLCAFGGLVTSILVG
+62 LLCSFGGLVASVIVG
-77 YFCAR
+77 FFCAK

-92 SQVYDKVTS
+92 SKVYDKVTG

-118 STNDIMQVQ
+118 STNDIMHVQ

-132 GTAIMFRAIL
+132 GTAIMFRAII
-142 MATMAIGKIYSKN
+142 MASMAIGKIYSKS
-155 WQWTMSTA
+155 WQWTVSTA
-163 IAVVLLL
+163 IAVLLLLLL
-170 ILIITLTIIVL
+170 IVSLIIIVL
-181 PKFKIVQTLTDNL
+181 PKFKIIQTLTDNL

-223 ANDDLTKTQ
+223 ANEELTKTH
-232 LFNQRALAIMS
+232 LFTQRSMAVMG
-243 PGMSLIMNG
+243 PGMSIIMNG
-252 LSLAIYWIGA
+252 LSLAVYWIGA
-262 YLINKA
+262 YLIN
-268 PMPENVA
+268 
-275 EAVFSGE
+275 EAGSPDE
-282 MSFLDAFSAPVADKI
+282 KI
-297 TVFSDMIVFS
+297 MMFSDMVVFS

-316 FMMLSMI
+316 FMMLTMI

-335 RIREILETKTKITDG
+335 RIMEVLDTQTKIMDGVVGSANGASASEEDQDSTD
-350 SVVVAEKISEAAL
+350 KKEAA
-363 KEGDAETDSAMN
+363 GGQNTA
-375 QNDDAINQKD
+375 QNDI
-385 DDEVAHEVVFD
+385 HEVIFD
-396 NVSFR
+396 NVTFR
-401 YPDASDAVLENISF
+401 YPDASDAVLENINF
-415 TAKSGE
+415 KAKSGE

-430 SGKSTVINL
+430 SGKSTLIHL

-447 EGRILIDGVDVKD
+447 EGRILVDGVDVCE
-460 YSQEALRNKIGLVPQ
+460 YTQEALRNKIGLVPQ
-475 RAVLFGGTI
+475 RAVLFAGTI
-484 RSNIAYGENGKQ
+484 RSNVAYGENGKQ
-496 AEYTDEEIWEALRI
+496 EEYSDEEIWEALRI
-510 AQAEEFVSKL
+510 AQAEDFVSKL
-520 DHKLDAEVAQGGTNF
+520 DQKLDADVAQGGTNF

-577 SKVTGNAI
+577 AKVTGNAI

-615 HKELMKTCE
+615 HKELMQTCE

>member
-1 MFGILKYLRKREM
+1 MFSVLKYLRKREILFM
-14 LYLLGAIVFTAFQV
+14 LGAMLFTGLQV

-38 STITAAV
+38 SSITTTV
-45 VTPGSVMAQIWS
+45 VTPGSEMWMIWYD
-57 AGIKM
+57 GGLM
-62 LLCAFGGLVTSILVG
+62 LLCALGGLVTSVVVG
-77 YFCAR
+77 FFCAK

-92 SQVYDKVTS
+92 SKVYDKVTG

-142 MATMAIGKIYSKN
+142 MSVMAIGKIYSKN
-155 WQWTMSTA
+155 WQWTLSTA
-163 IAVVLLL
+163 IAVALLMIMIVSL
-170 ILIITLTIIVL
+170 IIIVL

-214 DFQEGKFEE
+214 DFQEEKFAE
-223 ANDDLTKTQ
+223 ANDALTKTQ
-232 LFNQRALAIMS
+232 LFNQKTMAILG
-243 PGMSLIMNG
+243 PGMSIIMNG

-262 YLINKA
+262 YLINEA
-268 PMPENVA
+268 PMPADLMGTISDGSVALTEVMNVQ
-275 EAVFSGE
+275 
-282 MSFLDAFSAPVADKI
+282 PDKI

-316 FMMLSMI
+316 FMMLTMI

-335 RIREILETKTKITDG
+335 RIAEVLETKTKIVDG
-350 SVVVAEKISEAAL
+350 AYGAEKDNKTS
-363 KEGDAETDSAMN
+363 
-375 QNDDAINQKD
+375 
-385 DDEVAHEVVFD
+385 HEVVFD

-401 YPDASDAVLENISF
+401 YPDAEENVLENISF
-415 TAKSGE
+415 TAKAGE

-430 SGKSTVINL
+430 SGKSTLINL
-439 VPRFYDVT
+439 VPRFYDAT
-447 EGRILIDGVDVKD
+447 EGRILVDGVDVKD
-460 YSQEALRNKIGLVPQ
+460 YTQEALRNKIGLVPQ
-475 RAVLFGGTI
+475 RAVLFAGDI
-484 RSNIAYGENGKQ
+484 RSNIAYGENGKEEK
-496 AEYTDEEIWEALRI
+496 ATDDDIWEALRI
-510 AQAEEFVSKL
+510 AQAEDFVQKL
-520 DHKLDAEVAQGGTNF
+520 EGKLDAEVAQGGTNF
-535 SGGQKQRLSIARAIC
+535 SGGQKQRLSIARAVC
-550 RRPDI
+550 RKPDI
-555 YIFDDSFS
+555 YVFDDSFS
-563 ALDYKTDRVLRGEL
+563 ALDYKTDKILRGEL
-577 SKVTGNAI
+577 KKVTGNAI

-593 GTILDAD
+593 GTIMDAE

-606 DGKIVGKGT
+606 DGKVAGMGT
-615 HKELMKTCE
+615 HKELLQSCE

>member
-1 MFGILKYLRKREM
+1 MFSILKYLRKREM
-14 LYLLGAIVFTAFQV
+14 LFMLGTILVTIVQV

-38 STITAAV
+38 NAITTTV
-45 VTPGSVMAQIWS
+45 ITPGSPMSEIWR
-57 AGIKM
+57 AGGMM
-62 LLCAFGGLVTSILVG
+62 LLCSFGGLVASIAVG
-77 YFCAR
+77 FLCAK

-92 SQVYDKVTS
+92 SKVYDKVTG

-118 STNDIMQVQ
+118 STNDIMHVQ

-132 GTAIMFRAIL
+132 GTAIMFRAVI
-142 MATMAIGKIYSKN
+142 MASMAIGKIYSKS
-155 WQWTMSTA
+155 WQWTVSTA
-163 IAVVLLL
+163 IAVLLLLLL
-170 ILIITLTIIVL
+170 IISLIIVVL
-181 PKFKIVQTLTDNL
+181 PKFKIIQTLTDNL

-223 ANDDLTKTQ
+223 ANEALTKTH
-232 LFNQRALAIMS
+232 LFTQRSMAIMG
-243 PGMSLIMNG
+243 PGMSIIMNG
-252 LSLAIYWIGA
+252 LSLAVYWIGA
-262 YLINKA
+262 YLIN
-268 PMPENVA
+268 
-275 EAVFSGE
+275 EAGSPDE
-282 MSFLDAFSAPVADKI
+282 KI
-297 TVFSDMIVFS
+297 MMFSDMVVFS

-316 FMMLSMI
+316 FMMLTMI

-335 RIREILETKTKITDG
+335 RIKEVLDTKTKIVDG
-350 SVVVAEKISEAAL
+350 EV
-363 KEGDAETDSAMN
+363 EGSDRDT
-375 QNDDAINQKD
+375 
-385 DDEVAHEVVFD
+385 HEVIFE

-430 SGKSTVINL
+430 SGKSTLINL

-447 EGRILIDGVDVKD
+447 EGRILVDGVDVRE
-460 YSQEALRNKIGLVPQ
+460 YTQEALRNKIGLVPQ

-496 AEYTDEEIWEALRI
+496 EEYSDEEIWEALRI

-520 DHKLDAEVAQGGTNF
+520 EQKLDADVAQGGTNF

-550 RRPDI
+550 RKPDI

-577 SKVTGNAI
+577 AKITDNAI

-600 QIIVLD
+600 KIVVLD
-606 DGKIVGKGT
+606 DGKVVGLGT
-615 HKELMKTCE
+615 HKELMQTCE

>member
-1 MFGILKYLRKREM
+1 MFSILKYLRKREM
-14 LYLLGAIVFTAFQV
+14 LFMLGTILVTIVQV

-38 STITAAV
+38 NAITTTV
-45 VTPGSVMAQIWS
+45 ITPGSPMSEIWR
-57 AGIKM
+57 AGGMM
-62 LLCAFGGLVTSILVG
+62 LLCSFGGLVASIVVG
-77 YFCAR
+77 FFCAK

-92 SQVYDKVTS
+92 SKVYDKVTG

-111 TASLITR
+111 TASLIIR
-118 STNDIMQVQ
+118 STNDIMHVQ

-132 GTAIMFRAIL
+132 GTAIMFRAVI
-142 MATMAIGKIYSKN
+142 MASMAIGKIYSKS
-155 WQWTMSTA
+155 WQWTLSTA
-163 IAVVLLL
+163 IAVLLLLLL
-170 ILIITLTIIVL
+170 IISLIIVVL
-181 PKFKIVQTLTDNL
+181 PKFKIIQTLTDNL

-214 DFQEGKFEE
+214 DFQEKKFEE
-223 ANDDLTKTQ
+223 ANEALTKTH
-232 LFNQRALAIMS
+232 LFTQRSMAIMG
-243 PGMSLIMNG
+243 PGMSIIMNG
-252 LSLAIYWIGA
+252 LSLAVYWIGA
-262 YLINKA
+262 YLIN
-268 PMPENVA
+268 
-275 EAVFSGE
+275 EAGSPDE
-282 MSFLDAFSAPVADKI
+282 KI
-297 TVFSDMIVFS
+297 MMFSDMVVFS

-316 FMMLSMI
+316 FMMLTMI

-335 RIREILETKTKITDG
+335 RIKEVLDTGTKIVDG
-350 SVVVAEKISEAAL
+350 EV
-363 KEGDAETDSAMN
+363 EGSDRDT
-375 QNDDAINQKD
+375 
-385 DDEVAHEVVFD
+385 HEVIFE

-430 SGKSTVINL
+430 SGKSTLINL

-447 EGRILIDGVDVKD
+447 EGRILVDGVDVRE
-460 YSQEALRNKIGLVPQ
+460 YTQEALRNKIGLVPQ

-496 AEYTDEEIWEALRI
+496 EEYSDEEIWEALRI
-510 AQAEEFVSKL
+510 AQAEDFVSKL
-520 DHKLDAEVAQGGTNF
+520 DKKLDADVAQGGTNF

-550 RRPDI
+550 RKPDI

-577 SKVTGNAI
+577 AKITDNAI

-600 QIIVLD
+600 KIVVLD
-606 DGKIVGKGT
+606 EGKVVGLGT
-615 HKELMKTCE
+615 HKELMETCE

>member
-1 MFGILKYLRKREM
+1 MFKILKYLRKREM
-14 LYLLGAIVFTAFQV
+14 LFMLGTILFTGLQV

-38 STITAAV
+38 STITATI
-45 VTPGSVMAQIWS
+45 VTPGSVMSEIWI
-57 AGIKM
+57 AGAKM
-62 LLCAFGGLVTSILVG
+62 LLCALGGLVASVVVG
-77 YFCAR
+77 FFCSK

-92 SQVYDKVTS
+92 TKVYDKVTS

-142 MATMAIGKIYSKN
+142 MAAMAIGKIYTKN
-155 WQWTMSTA
+155 WQWTLSTA

-170 ILIITLTIIVL
+170 IMIISLIIIVL

-214 DFQEGKFEE
+214 DFQEEKFEE
-223 ANDDLTKTQ
+223 ANDSLMKTQ
-232 LFNQRALAIMS
+232 LFNQRAMAIMG

-262 YLINKA
+262 YLINEA
-268 PMPENVA
+268 PMPNLSEILSSGDVTILETVA
-275 EAVFSGE
+275 E
-282 MSFLDAFSAPVADKI
+282 PVANKI

-316 FMMLSMI
+316 FMMLTMI

-335 RIREILETKTKITDG
+335 RIMEVLDTKTKIMDG
-350 SVVVAEKISEAAL
+350 NIGSKKSSKEEPSSEASEKVS
-363 KEGDAETDSAMN
+363 KEEKAS
-375 QNDDAINQKD
+375 
-385 DDEVAHEVVFD
+385 HEVIFD
-396 NVSFR
+396 NVTFR

-415 TAKSGE
+415 TAKAGE

-430 SGKSTVINL
+430 SGKSTLINL

-447 EGRILIDGVDVKD
+447 EGSILVDGINVKE
-460 YSQEALRNKIGLVPQ
+460 YTQEALRNKIGLVPQ

-496 AEYTDEEIWEALRI
+496 TEYGDEEIWEALRI
-510 AQAEEFVSKL
+510 AQAEEFVQKL
-520 DHKLDAEVAQGGTNF
+520 DKKLDADVAQGGTNF

-577 SKVTGNAI
+577 EKVTGDAI

-593 GTILDAD
+593 GTILNAD
-600 QIIVLD
+600 RIIVLD

-615 HKELMKTCE
+615 HKELMQTCE

>member
-1 MFGILKYLRKREM
+1 LFSILKYLRKREM
-14 LYLLGAIVFTAFQV
+14 LFMLGTILVTIVQV

-38 STITAAV
+38 NAITTTV
-45 VTPGSVMAQIWS
+45 ITPGSPMSEIWR
-57 AGIKM
+57 AGGMM
-62 LLCAFGGLVTSILVG
+62 LLCSFGGLVASIFVG
-77 YFCAR
+77 FFCAK

-92 SQVYDKVTS
+92 SKVYDKVTG

-118 STNDIMQVQ
+118 STNDIMHVQ

-132 GTAIMFRAIL
+132 GTAIMFRAVI
-142 MATMAIGKIYSKN
+142 MASMAIGKIYSKS
-155 WQWTMSTA
+155 WQWTLSTA
-163 IAVVLLL
+163 IAVLLLLLL
-170 ILIITLTIIVL
+170 IISLIIVVL
-181 PKFKIVQTLTDNL
+181 PKFKIIQTLTDNL

-214 DFQEGKFEE
+214 DFQESKFEE
-223 ANDDLTKTQ
+223 ANEALTKTH
-232 LFNQRALAIMS
+232 LFTQRSMAIMG
-243 PGMSLIMNG
+243 PGMSIIMNG
-252 LSLAIYWIGA
+252 LSLAVYWIGA
-262 YLINKA
+262 YLIN
-268 PMPENVA
+268 
-275 EAVFSGE
+275 EAGSPDE
-282 MSFLDAFSAPVADKI
+282 KI
-297 TVFSDMIVFS
+297 MMFSDMVVFS

-316 FMMLSMI
+316 FMMLTMI

-335 RIREILETKTKITDG
+335 RIKEVLDTGTKIADG
-350 SVVVAEKISEAAL
+350 EV
-363 KEGDAETDSAMN
+363 EGSDRDT
-375 QNDDAINQKD
+375 
-385 DDEVAHEVVFD
+385 HEVIFE

-430 SGKSTVINL
+430 SGKSTLINL

-447 EGRILIDGVDVKD
+447 EGRILVDGVDVRE
-460 YSQEALRNKIGLVPQ
+460 YTQEALRNKIGLVPQ

-496 AEYTDEEIWEALRI
+496 EEYSDEEIWEALRI
-510 AQAEEFVSKL
+510 AQAEDFVSKL
-520 DHKLDAEVAQGGTNF
+520 DKKLDADVAQGGTNF

-550 RRPDI
+550 RKPDI

-577 SKVTGNAI
+577 AKITDNAI

-600 QIIVLD
+600 KIVVLD
-606 DGKIVGKGT
+606 DGKVVGLGT
-615 HKELMKTCE
+615 HKELMETCE

>member
-1 MFGILKYLRKREM
+1 MFSVLKYLRKREILFM
-14 LYLLGAIVFTAFQV
+14 LGAILFTGLQV

-38 STITAAV
+38 SSITTTV
-45 VTPGSVMAQIWS
+45 VTPGSEMWMIWYD
-57 AGIKM
+57 GGLM
-62 LLCAFGGLVTSILVG
+62 LLCALGGLVTSVVVG
-77 YFCAR
+77 FFCAK

-92 SQVYDKVTS
+92 SKVYDKVTG

-142 MATMAIGKIYSKN
+142 MSVMAIGKIYSKN
-155 WQWTMSTA
+155 WQWTLSTA
-163 IAVVLLL
+163 IAVVLLMIMIVSL
-170 ILIITLTIIVL
+170 IIIVL

-214 DFQEGKFEE
+214 DFQEEKFAE
-223 ANDDLTKTQ
+223 ANDALTKTQ
-232 LFNQRALAIMS
+232 LFNQKTMAIMG
-243 PGMSLIMNG
+243 PGMSIIMNG

-268 PMPENVA
+268 PMPADLMGTLSDGSVALTEVLNVQ
-275 EAVFSGE
+275 
-282 MSFLDAFSAPVADKI
+282 PDKI

-316 FMMLSMI
+316 FMMLTMI

-335 RIREILETKTKITDG
+335 RIAEVLETKTKIVDG
-350 SVVVAEKISEAAL
+350 TYGA
-363 KEGDAETDSAMN
+363 G
-375 QNDDAINQKD
+375 KD
-385 DDEVAHEVVFD
+385 NKTSHEVVFD

-401 YPDASDAVLENISF
+401 YPDAEENVLENISF
-415 TAKSGE
+415 TAKAGE

-430 SGKSTVINL
+430 SGKSTLINL
-439 VPRFYDVT
+439 VPRFYDTT
-447 EGRILIDGVDVKD
+447 EGRILVDGVDVKE
-460 YSQEALRNKIGLVPQ
+460 YTQEALRNKIGLVPQ
-475 RAVLFGGTI
+475 RAVLFAGDI
-484 RSNIAYGENGKQ
+484 RSNIAYGENGKEEK
-496 AEYTDEEIWEALRI
+496 ATDDDIWEALRI
-510 AQAEEFVSKL
+510 AQAEDFVQKL
-520 DHKLDAEVAQGGTNF
+520 EGKLDAEVAQGGTNF

-550 RRPDI
+550 RKPDI

-563 ALDYKTDRVLRGEL
+563 ALDYKTDKILRGEL
-577 SKVTGNAI
+577 KKVTGNAI

-593 GTILDAD
+593 GTIMDAE

-606 DGKIVGKGT
+606 DGKVAGMGT
-615 HKELMKTCE
+615 HKELLQSCE
-624 VYQQI
+624 VYKQI

>member
-1 MFGILKYLRKREM
+1 MFSILKYLRKREM
-14 LYLLGAIVFTAFQV
+14 LFMLGTILVTIVQV

-38 STITAAV
+38 NAITTTV
-45 VTPGSVMAQIWS
+45 ITPGSPMSEIWK
-57 AGIKM
+57 AGGMM
-62 LLCAFGGLVTSILVG
+62 LLCSFGGLVASIAVG
-77 YFCAR
+77 FFCAK

-92 SQVYDKVTS
+92 SKVYDKVTG

-118 STNDIMQVQ
+118 STNDIMHVQ

-132 GTAIMFRAIL
+132 GTAIMFRAVI
-142 MATMAIGKIYSKN
+142 MASMAIGKIYSKS
-155 WQWTMSTA
+155 WQWTLSTA
-163 IAVVLLL
+163 IAVLLLLLL
-170 ILIITLTIIVL
+170 IISLIIVVL
-181 PKFKIVQTLTDNL
+181 PKFKIIQTLTDNL

-214 DFQEGKFEE
+214 DFQESKFEE
-223 ANDDLTKTQ
+223 ANEALTKTH
-232 LFNQRALAIMS
+232 LFTQRSMAIMG
-243 PGMSLIMNG
+243 PGMSIIMNG
-252 LSLAIYWIGA
+252 LSLAVYWIGA
-262 YLINKA
+262 YLIN
-268 PMPENVA
+268 
-275 EAVFSGE
+275 EAGSPDE
-282 MSFLDAFSAPVADKI
+282 KI
-297 TVFSDMIVFS
+297 MMFSDMVVFS

-316 FMMLSMI
+316 FMMLTMI

-335 RIREILETKTKITDG
+335 RIKEVLDTKTKIVDG
-350 SVVVAEKISEAAL
+350 EV
-363 KEGDAETDSAMN
+363 EGSDRDT
-375 QNDDAINQKD
+375 
-385 DDEVAHEVVFD
+385 HEVIFE

-430 SGKSTVINL
+430 SGKSTLINL

-447 EGRILIDGVDVKD
+447 EGRILVDGVDVRE
-460 YSQEALRNKIGLVPQ
+460 YTQEALRNKIGLVPQ

-496 AEYTDEEIWEALRI
+496 EEYSDEEIWEALRI
-510 AQAEEFVSKL
+510 AQAEDFVSKL
-520 DHKLDAEVAQGGTNF
+520 DKKLDADVAQGGTNF

-550 RRPDI
+550 RKPDI

-577 SKVTGNAI
+577 AKITDNAI

-600 QIIVLD
+600 KIVVLD
-606 DGKIVGKGT
+606 DGKVVGLGT
-615 HKELMKTCE
+615 HKELMETCE

>member
-1 MFGILKYLRKREM
+1 MFSILKYLRKREM
-14 LYLLGAIVFTAFQV
+14 LFMLGTILVTIVQV

-38 STITAAV
+38 NAITTTV
-45 VTPGSVMAQIWS
+45 ITPGSPMSEIWR
-57 AGIKM
+57 AGGMM
-62 LLCAFGGLVTSILVG
+62 LLCSFGGLVASIAVG
-77 YFCAR
+77 FLCAK

-92 SQVYDKVTS
+92 SKVYDKVTG

-118 STNDIMQVQ
+118 STNDIMHVQ

-132 GTAIMFRAIL
+132 GTAIMFRAVI
-142 MATMAIGKIYSKN
+142 MASMAIGKIYSKS
-155 WQWTMSTA
+155 WQWTLSTA
-163 IAVVLLL
+163 IAVLLLLLL
-170 ILIITLTIIVL
+170 IISLIIVVL
-181 PKFKIVQTLTDNL
+181 PKFKIIQTLTDNL

-214 DFQEGKFEE
+214 DFQESKFEE
-223 ANDDLTKTQ
+223 ANEALTKPHLFTQ
-232 LFNQRALAIMS
+232 RSMVIMG
-243 PGMSLIMNG
+243 PGMSIIMND
-252 LSLAIYWIGA
+252 LSLAVYWIGA
-262 YLINKA
+262 YLIN
-268 PMPENVA
+268 
-275 EAVFSGE
+275 EAGSPDE
-282 MSFLDAFSAPVADKI
+282 KI
-297 TVFSDMIVFS
+297 MMFSDMVVFS

-316 FMMLSMI
+316 FMMLTMI

-335 RIREILETKTKITDG
+335 RIKEVLDTKTKIVDG
-350 SVVVAEKISEAAL
+350 EV
-363 KEGDAETDSAMN
+363 EGSDRDT
-375 QNDDAINQKD
+375 
-385 DDEVAHEVVFD
+385 HEVIFE

-430 SGKSTVINL
+430 SGKSTLINL

-447 EGRILIDGVDVKD
+447 EGRILVDGVDVRE
-460 YSQEALRNKIGLVPQ
+460 YTQEALRNKIGLVPQ

-496 AEYTDEEIWEALRI
+496 EEYSDEEIWEALRI
-510 AQAEEFVSKL
+510 AQAEDFVSKL
-520 DHKLDAEVAQGGTNF
+520 DKKLDADVAQGGTNF

-550 RRPDI
+550 RKPDI

-577 SKVTGNAI
+577 AKITDNAI

-600 QIIVLD
+600 KIVVLD
-606 DGKIVGKGT
+606 DGKVVGLGT
-615 HKELMKTCE
+615 HKELMETCE